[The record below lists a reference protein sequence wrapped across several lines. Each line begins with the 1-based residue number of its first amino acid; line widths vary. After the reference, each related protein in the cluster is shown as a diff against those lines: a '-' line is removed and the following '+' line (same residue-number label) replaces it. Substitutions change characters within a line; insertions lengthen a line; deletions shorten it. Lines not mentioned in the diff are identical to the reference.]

1 MLKPLHCW
9 EISSQLFTQLS
20 SVLLCHCT
28 VVLFKT
34 LFRCW
39 SWPLLGVLPSGSC
52 LVGSTR
58 WLLCFYATGYLR
70 LPRMH
75 GVAEMT
81 MWITN
86 LEHCSHARPTCPT
99 DSPPCRWSYYFQ
111 HLSETGNTSITDI
124 HVLTV
129 IPIPFSDPPS
139 FSCSVSPPQLSVHP
153 LEVMDWLNACLSVGN
168 EPANVANW
176 ACSIF
181 ICKPANHWLWRLLCA
196 RRHICF
202 LSKSQTERKM
212 SGEYKSISRLFQ
224 VFISPSLCFSLS
236 LMIPFL
242 HRPFHPLSHT
252 LGLFSATIVLALSL
266 LISSSF
272 ILLIYLSVCTTII
285 TAQRRTDVMKR
296 YQSQTDWQMLHELA
310 LGRMGRSESLR
321 VFRD

>member
-1 MLKPLHCW
+1 MICLSHWQKNCEKCW
-9 EISSQLFTQLS
+9 NHSTVRLLLFTQLS

-34 LFRCW
+34 LFQCW

-99 DSPPCRWSYYFQ
+99 DSPPCSSPSFPFLSLTLPVSLAQSSLLNALSILQKWWIDWTPVSLWEMSLLMWQTGLVPYSSVSLQITDYGGCCVHGGTSASFPKVKRSAKWVVNINLFPVSFRSSSV
-111 HLSETGNTSITDI
+111 HLSAF
-124 HVLTV
+124 H
-129 IPIPFSDPPS
+129 
-139 FSCSVSPPQLSVHP
+139 
-153 LEVMDWLNACLSVGN
+153 
-168 EPANVANW
+168 
-176 ACSIF
+176 
-181 ICKPANHWLWRLLCA
+181 
-196 RRHICF
+196 
-202 LSKSQTERKM
+202 
-212 SGEYKSISRLFQ
+212 
-224 VFISPSLCFSLS
+224 SLS
-236 LMIPFL
+236 WSPF